1 MFENKNFMQSH
12 FPYIVLVVVLII
24 STLILF
30 SILGIDFNP
39 PDKEVISQDITF
51 DTKI

>member
-1 MFENKNFMQSH
+1 MFEDKNFMQTH

-39 PDKEVISQDITF
+39 ADNEVVNQDITF
-51 DTKI
+51 NTSI

>member
-1 MFENKNFMQSH
+1 MFEDKNFMQTH
-12 FPYIVLVVVLII
+12 FPYIVLIVVLII

-30 SILGIDFNP
+30 SILDIDFNP
-39 PDKEVISQDITF
+39 PDNEVVSQDITF